1 MSNCHDY
8 TTNYQLPITT
18 ALTLKFVHRM
28 SRLIVLNLG
37 NGDLYNGFPAVSAQ
51 LWNYGDRYP
60 IQCRGCLPAAPEISQ
75 LYRSW
80 QLLYEALYS
89 RLSPRI
95 EIDREGINHI
105 SQIDF
110 KDLCQQ
116 LSQKINIW
124 LNSESFR
131 NIEQRLRT
139 QLDPDEEI
147 RFIIETNDNLLRRLP
162 WHLWKFFEDYPKAE
176 VALSAPEYRQP
187 NRLVKRK
194 PGKVKIL
201 AVFGDRTEIDLEKDR
216 MFLSQLSHRVETEF
230 LIEPQPEDLDDK
242 LRQDWDI
249 LFFAGHSSSQE
260 QGLIRLNKTDSLTL
274 DRLKNA
280 LRKAI
285 ARGLQLAIFNSCDGL
300 GLVQPLEELH
310 IPQAIAMREPVP
322 DAIAHAFLKYFLV
335 AFFLEEQSLY
345 ASVREARERLQKLET
360 QYPCATWLPVICQ
373 NPATEPISWQ
383 TLRGWENSLP
393 ISTQIKTLLLA
404 SILVTVSV
412 IGVRYLGVLQPL
424 ELSAFDYLMTWRP
437 KEEPEPRILI
447 VTVTENDVQNQ
458 NPQERR
464 GASISDRSLAKLVE
478 KLQQHQPQVIGMD
491 IYRDFPLDQKYA
503 NLIAYMKQY
512 PRFIAVCEVGG
523 TKDHSG
529 TKPPP
534 GIPKYRL
541 SFSDIPVD
549 PDQVIRRQLLG
560 MAIDPKSFCG
570 TDTAF
575 SFRVAEAYLAA
586 KGIKSQRSP
595 ERDLQIGNV
604 VFKQLQPD
612 AGGYQQ
618 IDARGYQIMLNYRA
632 SQVVAQQVT
641 LSEILSD
648 RIESQLPNLVKNR
661 IILIGTTAPSF
672 KDYFPTPYTT
682 IRASEEMPGVIIQ
695 AHMVSQIL
703 SAVLDR
709 RPLLWFLPAW
719 GEIIWVWIWS
729 LVGILTGYMRSSLRL
744 VLAGSAAVII
754 LGGLCFVLLLKGG
767 WMPLVPAVFALVIAM
782 AVIAY
787 IKAEKPG

>member
-1 MSNCHDY
+1 
-8 TTNYQLPITT
+8 
-18 ALTLKFVHRM
+18 M
-28 SRLIVLNLG
+28 SRLVVLNLA

-51 LWNYGDRYP
+51 VWNYGARLP
-60 IQCRGCLPAAPEISQ
+60 MRCTGCLPAAPEISK

-80 QLLYEALYS
+80 QLLYEALCC
-89 RLSPRI
+89 RLCPRI
-95 EIDREGINHI
+95 EIEVTDVTNV
-105 SQIDF
+105 SQIEF
-110 KDLCQQ
+110 RDLCQQ
-116 LSQKINIW
+116 LSNKINIW

-131 NIEQRLRT
+131 NIDQRLRT

-176 VALSAPEYRQP
+176 IALSAPEYRQP
-187 NRLVKRK
+187 HRLLTKRY
-194 PGKVKIL
+194 GNKVRVL
-201 AVFGDRTEIDLEKDR
+201 AVFGDRTGIDLEQDR

-230 LIEPQPEDLDDK
+230 LVEPQPENLDDR

-260 QGLIRLNKTDSLTL
+260 QGLLRLNKTDSLTL
-274 DRLKNA
+274 DKLRHALK
-280 LRKAI
+280 RAI
-285 ARGLQLAIFNSCDGL
+285 GRGLQLAIFNSCDGL
-300 GLVQPLEELH
+300 GLVKSLEELH
-310 IPQAIAMREPVP
+310 IPQVIAMREPVP
-322 DAIAHAFLKYFLV
+322 DAIAHVFLKYFLV

-345 ASVREARERLQKLET
+345 ASVREARERLQRLET

-393 ISTQIKTLLLA
+393 ISTQIKTVLLA
-404 SILVTVSV
+404 SILVTASV
-412 IGVRYLGVLQPL
+412 IGVRQLGVLQPL
-424 ELSAFDYLMTWRP
+424 ELSAFDRLMTWRP

-447 VTVTENDVQNQ
+447 VTVTEKDVQNQ

-464 GASISDRSLAKLVE
+464 GASISDRSLAKLLE
-478 KLQQHQPQVIGMD
+478 KLQQHQPQAIGLD
-491 IYRDFPLDQKYA
+491 IYRDFPVEPKYA
-503 NLIAYMKQY
+503 KLTNYMKQNR
-512 PRFIAVCEVGG
+512 RFIAVCEVGG
-523 TKDHSG
+523 NKDHSG
-529 TKPPP
+529 TRPPP
-534 GIPKYRL
+534 GMPKSRL

-549 PDQVIRRQLLG
+549 PDQTIRRQLLG
-560 MAIDPKSFCG
+560 MTVDPKSFCA
-570 TDTAF
+570 TDTSF
-575 SFRVAEAYLAA
+575 SLRVAEAYLAA
-586 KGIKSQRSP
+586 KGIQSQRKP
-595 ERDLQIGNV
+595 DEDLQIGSV
-604 VFKQLQPD
+604 VFKKLETD

-618 IDARGYQIMLNYRA
+618 IDGRGYQIMLNYRA

-648 RIESQLPNLVKNR
+648 RISTQLPNLVKNR

-709 RPLLWFLPAW
+709 RPLLWWLPAW
-719 GEIIWVWIWS
+719 GEIIWVWSWS
-729 LVGILTGYMRSSLRL
+729 LVGILTRYIRSSLRL
-744 VLAGSAAVII
+744 VLAGSATIII
-754 LGGLCFVLLLKGG
+754 LGGICFVMLLNGG
-767 WMPLVPAVFALVIAM
+767 WMPLVPSVFVLVIGLAVM
-782 AVIAY
+782 AY
-787 IKAEKPG
+787 MKAEKPGL